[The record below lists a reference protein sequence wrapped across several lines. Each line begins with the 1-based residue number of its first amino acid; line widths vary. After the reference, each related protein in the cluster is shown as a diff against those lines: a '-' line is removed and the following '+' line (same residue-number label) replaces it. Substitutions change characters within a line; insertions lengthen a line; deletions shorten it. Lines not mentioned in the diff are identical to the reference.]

1 MKTTDEI
8 KDEYAN
14 ERGRDS
20 WEQYFQWLTLCQ
32 TDHDTMQYIHDKV
45 LSMYAKQ
52 YIDRVK
58 ELESALKCMR
68 SLSMAQGASKE
79 WFEIV
84 EANRLLDK

>member
-1 MKTTDEI
+1 MKTIEEI

-20 WEQYFQWLTLCQ
+20 WDQYFQWLTLCH

-52 YIDRVK
+52 YIDRGK
-58 ELESALKCMR
+58 ELEKELNKSKLLAIEL
-68 SLSMAQGASKE
+68 QGYIDFLNE
-79 WFEIV
+79 QP
-84 EANRLLDK
+84 